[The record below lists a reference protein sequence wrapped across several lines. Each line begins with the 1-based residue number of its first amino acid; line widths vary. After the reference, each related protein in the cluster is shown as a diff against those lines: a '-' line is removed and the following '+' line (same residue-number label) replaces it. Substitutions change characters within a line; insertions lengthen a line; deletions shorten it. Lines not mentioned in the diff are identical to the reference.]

1 MESTS
6 PCNKNIPNFFIKSTL
21 AKIRSCKSSELRPEL
36 VPNFAQFLDTLKM
49 GMKQGLE
56 GETKAQTQD
65 DFRDD
70 RHMTHYYCGV

>member
-1 MESTS
+1 MQGGPYPISS
-6 PCNKNIPNFFIKSTL
+6 LNQPLPGNKILQIFWIETHFH
-21 AKIRSCKSSELRPEL
+21 EL
-36 VPNFAQFLDTLKM
+36 VPNFAQFFLDTLKM

-70 RHMTHYYCGV
+70 T

>member
-1 MESTS
+1 MNWY
-6 PCNKNIPNFFIKSTL
+6 PILLN
-21 AKIRSCKSSELRPEL
+21 
-36 VPNFAQFLDTLKM
+36 FLDTLKM

-70 RHMTHYYCGV
+70 T

>member
-1 MESTS
+1 MNWY
-6 PCNKNIPNFFIKSTL
+6 PI
-21 AKIRSCKSSELRPEL
+21 
-36 VPNFAQFLDTLKM
+36 FAQFFLDTLKM

-70 RHMTHYYCGV
+70 T

>member
-1 MESTS
+1 
-6 PCNKNIPNFFIKSTL
+6 
-21 AKIRSCKSSELRPEL
+21 
-36 VPNFAQFLDTLKM
+36 M